1 MPVYEDKLNEFADD
15 KRLIRL
21 SRPVRDRGDAICDA
35 CGSTQPRTLYP
46 LKDEGTGR
54 YYFVGNNCLKELVR
68 RGVVLRRFGRDSGPS
83 AYEREMR
90 WRAEEREM
98 DKTAEATWPT
108 EDNHLTPETSI
119 ADTEAAP
126 MQDPSQLFPTIIIT
140 QDSEYLQAF
149 VCILTPPGTLSF
161 WGCAKEARYEEVW
174 RRVGERGMLLEKVR
188 QERQD
193 ALGLCITKAWD
204 DACSKLPD
212 GDHSLLLLKAT
223 DGTLP
228 GLSGLDALISAFK
241 LIGTSDVVH
250 PLISALRSGN
260 PTDDLVDLRI

>member
-46 LKDEGTGR
+46 LKDERTDR
-54 YYFVGNNCLKELVR
+54 FYFVGNNCLKELVK

-83 AYEREMR
+83 TYEREMR
-90 WRAEEREM
+90 WRAEDREM
-98 DKTAEATWPT
+98 DKTIEATCPEGDNRTTT
-108 EDNHLTPETSI
+108 ETLV

-126 MQDPSQLFPTIIIT
+126 MQGPSQLFPTIIIT
-140 QDSEYLQAF
+140 QDTEYLQAF
-149 VCILTPPGTLSF
+149 VCILSTPGTISF
-161 WGCAKEARYEEVW
+161 WGWAKEARYEEVW
-174 RRVGERGMLLEKVR
+174 RRGGERGMLLEKVR

-193 ALGLCITKAWD
+193 ALGLCVSRAWD

-228 GLSGLDALISAFK
+228 GLSGLDALISVFK

-250 PLISALRSGN
+250 PLCVCGSRRCRGMG
-260 PTDDLVDLRI
+260 RR